1 MSDWEV
7 IDSYSRAQAIADG
20 VLVDVT
26 EQARNSAIRYP
37 VAVSDTLF
45 HQYIEPSEVLLKQ
58 GQSINGRLS
67 DVFMQLIVA
76 IKRSFCH
83 VPDIH
88 FSVAFLMDTGKT
100 ETVKVWATING
111 GDDGKPVV
119 TIMLEGED

>member
-26 EQARNSAIRYP
+26 EQAKKSSIRYP
-37 VAVSDTLF
+37 VAVSDTLY
-45 HQYIEPSEVLLKQ
+45 HQYIEPSKDLAEQ
-58 GQSINGRLS
+58 GQSVNGRLA
-67 DVFMQLIVA
+67 DVFIQLTVA

-83 VPDIH
+83 VPDVH
-88 FSVAFLMDTGKT
+88 FHVSFLMGSGKP
-100 ETVKVWATING
+100 ERIGVWATIDG
-111 GDDGKPVV
+111 GDDGKPVI